1 MPLLISSTSLYCL
14 ELTSYP
20 LEEKGIKGSHEIA
33 LTIKSSNR
41 IDLSLRRESR
51 DVTSAE
57 REKEVVKEE
66 ERRGGGGKR
75 ERESKQDPKES
86 WVRDER
92 PLAGLADIYMPKD
105 LRKESSP
112 MEFVTSLHVDSAT
125 RSPVLHDS
133 TIRLVSCLGPRMLL
147 ASQQ

>member
-1 MPLLISSTSLYCL
+1 M
-14 ELTSYP
+14 
-20 LEEKGIKGSHEIA
+20 
-33 LTIKSSNR
+33 TIKSSNR
-41 IDLSLRRESR
+41 IDSSLRRESR

-57 REKEVVKEE
+57 REKEVMKEE
-66 ERRGGGGKR
+66 ERGGGR
-75 ERESKQDPKES
+75 ERETNRETERESEQDPKES

-133 TIRLVSCLGPRMLL
+133 TIRLVSCLGPRMLV

>member
-1 MPLLISSTSLYCL
+1 M
-14 ELTSYP
+14 
-20 LEEKGIKGSHEIA
+20 
-33 LTIKSSNR
+33 TIKSSNR
-41 IDLSLRRESR
+41 IDSSLRRESR

-66 ERRGGGGKR
+66 EREGGR
-75 ERESKQDPKES
+75 ERETNRETERESEQDPKES

-133 TIRLVSCLGPRMLL
+133 TIRLVSCLGPRMLV

>member
-1 MPLLISSTSLYCL
+1 M
-14 ELTSYP
+14 
-20 LEEKGIKGSHEIA
+20 
-33 LTIKSSNR
+33 
-41 IDLSLRRESR
+41 
-51 DVTSAE
+51 
-57 REKEVVKEE
+57 KEE
-66 ERRGGGGKR
+66 ERGGGR
-75 ERESKQDPKES
+75 ERETNRETERESEQDPKES

-133 TIRLVSCLGPRMLL
+133 TIRFVSCLGPRMLV

>member
-1 MPLLISSTSLYCL
+1 M
-14 ELTSYP
+14 
-20 LEEKGIKGSHEIA
+20 
-33 LTIKSSNR
+33 TIKSSNR
-41 IDLSLRRESR
+41 IDSSLRRESR

-66 ERRGGGGKR
+66 ERGGGR
-75 ERESKQDPKES
+75 ERETNRETERESEQDPKES

-133 TIRLVSCLGPRMLL
+133 TIRLVSCLGPRMLV

>member
-66 ERRGGGGKR
+66 ERRGGEKR
-75 ERESKQDPKES
+75 ERESKILRRAGSGMNDLSLAWQISTCRKIFERK
-86 WVRDER
+86 VRR
-92 PLAGLADIYMPKD
+92 WN
-105 LRKESSP
+105 S
-112 MEFVTSLHVDSAT
+112 
-125 RSPVLHDS
+125 
-133 TIRLVSCLGPRMLL
+133 
-147 ASQQ
+147 

>member
-20 LEEKGIKGSHEIA
+20 LEEKGIKGSHEVA

-66 ERRGGGGKR
+66 ERRGGEGR
-75 ERESKQDPKES
+75 ERERASKILRRAGSGMNDLSLAWQISTCRKIFERK
-86 WVRDER
+86 VRR
-92 PLAGLADIYMPKD
+92 WN
-105 LRKESSP
+105 S
-112 MEFVTSLHVDSAT
+112 
-125 RSPVLHDS
+125 
-133 TIRLVSCLGPRMLL
+133 
-147 ASQQ
+147 

>member
-1 MPLLISSTSLYCL
+1 M
-14 ELTSYP
+14 
-20 LEEKGIKGSHEIA
+20 
-33 LTIKSSNR
+33 TIKSSNR
-41 IDLSLRRESR
+41 IDSSLRRESR

-66 ERRGGGGKR
+66 ERGGGR
-75 ERESKQDPKES
+75 ERETNRETERESEQDPKES

-112 MEFVTSLHVDSAT
+112 MEFVTSLHDSAT

-133 TIRLVSCLGPRMLL
+133 TIRLVSCLGPRMLV

>member
-20 LEEKGIKGSHEIA
+20 LEEKGIKGSHEVA

-66 ERRGGGGKR
+66 ERRGGKKR
-75 ERESKQDPKES
+75 EREREQDPKES